1 MPPFRLSAERGG
13 VQPAAELRHLQR
25 HEHER
30 HVPSALSLF
39 SAPNLQSS
47 STLPAPR
54 SLAFRPAAHPASYA
68 PLLTRQSASSLSNA
82 NKLLIR
88 CAWAGNSALASA
100 GYDGSDD
107 GYYGSSSW
115 GSGSC
120 PPSPSAFI
128 IGIMH
133 QWHDGL
139 INSANGING
148 LFDSANALVT
158 GLSMAVSMVLS
169 IAAIAVA
176 IYDLSRASVP
186 LAFTLATA
194 AAFPGAMPFPPTFG
208 IPYLSIVGA
217 LVVLSWVLIVAVLLL
232 MAAGEAVYTLV
243 WGTPINIKRKLRLS
257 PRCTPCRG
265 TAPAQSTIFPILS
278 HTACEVKDVRY
289 APSV

>member
-1 MPPFRLSAERGG
+1 MPSFRLSAGRVI
-13 VQPAAELRHLQR
+13 VQPAAELRHLQH
-25 HEHER
+25 HERER

-100 GYDGSDD
+100 GY
-107 GYYGSSSW
+107 GSSSW

-158 GLSMAVSMVLS
+158 GLSVAVSLVLS
-169 IAAIAVA
+169 MAAIAVA
-176 IYDLSRASVP
+176 IYDLSTASVP

-194 AAFPGAMPFPPTFG
+194 ATFPGAMPFPPMFG

-217 LVVLSWVLIVAVLLL
+217 LVVLTWVVILAVLLL
-232 MAAGEAVYTLV
+232 MAAGESVYTLV
-243 WGTPINIKRKLRLS
+243 WGTPINIKKVA
-257 PRCTPCRG
+257 PI
-265 TAPAQSTIFPILS
+265 TAL
-278 HTACEVKDVRY
+278 HTVSGHSARAVDNLPYSLAHGV
-289 APSV
+289 